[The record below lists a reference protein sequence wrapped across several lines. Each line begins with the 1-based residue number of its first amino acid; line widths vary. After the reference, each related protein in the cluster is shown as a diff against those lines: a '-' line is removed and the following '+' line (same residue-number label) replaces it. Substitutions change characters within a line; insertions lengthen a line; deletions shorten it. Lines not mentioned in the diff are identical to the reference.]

1 MDTGVEIVFFLAHP
15 SDARSVT
22 SSHDLPGD
30 PAAEAIAA
38 RGPGALLD
46 LAVAVAGED
55 ATGFAPLRD
64 ETCRSYPVW
73 SVSRRLSDRIEGLD
87 DETIDAIAHAWR
99 PHDDTDAWERAT
111 CLAALRDALRDR
123 DAGEGL
129 FALLEERAL

>member
-1 MDTGVEIVFFLAHP
+1 METAVEIVFFLAHP

-30 PAAEAIAA
+30 PAGEPIAA
-38 RGPGALLD
+38 HGPRALLD
-46 LAVAVAGED
+46 FAVALSPDAGM
-55 ATGFAPLRD
+55 GFVPLRD
-64 ETCRSYPVW
+64 ETCRSYPVF
-73 SVSRRLSDRIEGLD
+73 SVSRRLCDRIEGLD
-87 DETIDAIAHAWR
+87 DETIDGIALAWR

-123 DAGEGL
+123 DADEEL